1 MHKKKRLTS
10 FKCKIYNERT
20 KNKESRKMQGQT
32 NNYLLQDEKV
42 IHKLNA
48 NKRAIIGPLTP
59 ILALI
64 FVVMI
69 GIILII
75 CLTQK
80 PPVVSPDNTIVPVQQ
95 SPIGIIVMVAIVVL
109 SPIVPLT
116 ILLIKKKN
124 RLWTLNVVLTNK
136 KIIANV
142 NNSSVNL
149 PLEQIVSTIITR
161 SAYGKIFNYDKLVI
175 ISSRQTL
182 KFWGVG
188 NASEFV
194 NALQN
199 VIEENKKIA

>member
-1 MHKKKRLTS
+1 
-10 FKCKIYNERT
+10 
-20 KNKESRKMQGQT
+20 MQGQT